1 MSVFRTSTRAG
12 LTSTCLA
19 AVLPATAAMA
29 QDLEDEYYTLDT
41 ITIEAQD
48 EQEGAAD
55 RATAVYVSGAELER
69 ARSGNV
75 KDLFAGLANVSV
87 GGAIPVAQKI
97 FVNGVDMLNLTVQMD
112 GVLQNN
118 RAFHHVSANVFDPG
132 MLKFVRADPGIAAAD
147 TGPNAVAGAVI
158 METVDA
164 GDILE
169 DGQTV
174 GGNVRLS
181 YDTNGKTFG
190 GSATVASKA
199 GNFEALGYLRG
210 ANGEDYKDGNG
221 NVVEGT
227 EADFQSGL
235 LKFAY
240 DDNTQHRI
248 EVSAQRIND
257 KANRPFRANMGGI
270 VGRPAPVRPYNTQRN
285 NYSIR
290 YEDTRNTGMWDPEV
304 VLGFSQSIVDVPQ
317 PYGSEGDSHTYSG
330 KVQNTFHLSPTNTVV
345 AGVDFYDRKATYDG
359 PGLPTYSENSDNIGV
374 FAQARFELGSAWEIS
389 TGARYDWQNFY
400 GLDTANN
407 AGFDKSVDGGSAN
420 LSVRYKL
427 SDTFSLRAGASN
439 VFGGIQLEDNY
450 LFPDRVNIPVNPWDA
465 PPWDYTN
472 LQPSRAEN
480 YTLGFD
486 WGNGNTKIGGEFF
499 LTDISNVRDGDS
511 NFDFESKGWNLGVT
525 HSWDNGSARFS
536 VARSDVERD
545 GIGYG
550 SYYVQ
555 DYGAPLGTVAA
566 LQVQQYLP
574 NQNLLI
580 GGSVDMAMEY
590 GDDLVDSDATLPG
603 YAVVNV
609 FAEYTPKQMQNLTLR
624 ASVNNL
630 FDKQYADR
638 ATYGQDYSSVI
649 PLAEQ
654 GRSFMLEAIARF

>member
-1 MSVFRTSTRAG
+1 MTVFCSSTRAG
-12 LTSTCLA
+12 LMGTCLA

-29 QDLEDEYYTLDT
+29 QDLEDAYYTLDT

-69 ARSGNV
+69 ARSGDV

-87 GGAIPVAQKI
+87 GGAIPMAQKI

-164 GDILE
+164 GDILD

-174 GGNVRLS
+174 GGNARLS
-181 YDTNGKTFG
+181 YDSNGKTFG
-190 GSATVASKA
+190 GSTTVAAKS
-199 GNFEALGYLRG
+199 GNFEALGYLRAAKG
-210 ANGEDYKDGNG
+210 DDYKNGDGD
-221 NVVEGT
+221 VVPGT
-227 EADFQSGL
+227 AANFESGL
-235 LKFAY
+235 LKFAF
-240 DDNTQHRI
+240 DDQSQHRL

-257 KANRPFRANMGGI
+257 SDLRPYRANIGEV
-270 VGRPAPVRPYNTQRN
+270 VGRPAPLRLYDTQRN

-290 YEDTRNTGMWDPEV
+290 YEDTRNTGYWDPEV
-304 VLGFSQSIVDVPQ
+304 VLGFSESLVNVPD
-317 PYGSEGDSHTYSG
+317 PYASEGDSSTYSG
-330 KVQNTFHLSPTNTVV
+330 KIQNTFHLSATNTVV
-345 AGVDFYDRKATYDG
+345 AGVDFYDRQSTYRGAGSATLSEKA
-359 PGLPTYSENSDNIGV
+359 DNVGV
-374 FAQARFELGSAWEIS
+374 FAQARLDLGSNWEVS
-389 TGARYDWQNFY
+389 TGFRYDWQDFE
-400 GLDTANN
+400 GLDAASN
-407 AGFDKSVDGGSAN
+407 AASRKSVDGASGN
-420 LSVRYKL
+420 LSVRYHFNEA
-427 SDTFSLRAGASN
+427 FSLRAGASN

-450 LFPDRVNIPVNPWDA
+450 LFEIPG
-465 PPWDYTN
+465 WDYSS
-472 LQPSRAEN
+472 LEASRAEN
-480 YTLGFD
+480 YTVGFD
-486 WGNGNTKIGGEFF
+486 WGAANTKIGGEFF
-499 LTDISNVRDGDS
+499 LTQIDNVRSGGD
-511 NFDFESKGWNLGVT
+511 NFDFESKGWNLGLT
-525 HSWDNGSARFS
+525 HGWDNGSMRFS
-536 VARSDVERD
+536 VSRSDVERD

-550 SYYVQ
+550 SWYLQ

-590 GDDLVDSDATLPG
+590 GDDLVDSNATLPG

-609 FAEYTPKQMQNLTLR
+609 FAEYTPKQIQNLTLR

-638 ATYGQDYSSVI
+638 ATYGQDYTSIV

-654 GRSFMLEAIARF
+654 GRSVMIEAIARF